1 MGGPEFNYHV
11 QEIKRRGE
19 KNIELV
25 IPNLRSI
32 VMEGDRVE
40 SPRSRSLQQGNKS
53 AGTHPNQP
61 LWLV

>member
-1 MGGPEFNYHV
+1 
-11 QEIKRRGE
+11 
-19 KNIELV
+19 
-25 IPNLRSI
+25 
-32 VMEGDRVE
+32 MEGDRVE